1 MIELLSGALTLIAA
15 SARLLPIGLASGF
28 NIENNQESQAIQLSN
43 LLKKASGDEQL
54 DYLTTLAREAL
65 DR

>member
-1 MIELLSGALTLIAA
+1 MSCYLARHHLSPA

-28 NIENNQESQAIQLSN
+28 NIQNNQESQAIQLSN
-43 LLKKASGDEQL
+43 LLKKASGDARF
-54 DYLTTLAREAL
+54 DYLTTLAIAAL